1 MLAEVRVS
9 LASVEAVVRVRPMG
23 PTFSFSAE
31 IWVSD
36 AGGSWVFA
44 TVPEDIADEIEA
56 LDLPRRGFGS
66 VKVNVYIGET
76 EWSTSLFPDKKVG
89 SYIFPVKGAVR
100 TAERLDIGDVADF
113 SIEVVVD

>member
-1 MLAEVRVS
+1 V
-9 LASVEAVVRVRPMG
+9 G
-23 PTFSFSAE
+23 PTFAFSTE

-44 TVPEDIADEIEA
+44 TVPEDITDEIEA

-66 VKVNVYIGET
+66 VKVGVRIGET
-76 EWSTSLFPDKKVG
+76 EWSTSLFPDKKIG

-100 TAERLDIGDVADF
+100 DAERLDIGDSTDF
-113 SIEVVVD
+113 VIEVVPD

>member
-1 MLAEVRVS
+1 
-9 LASVEAVVRVRPMG
+9 MG
-23 PTFSFSAE
+23 PQFRFKAE

-66 VKVNVYIGET
+66 VKVNVQIGET
-76 EWSTSLFPDKKVG
+76 EWSTSLFPDKKIG

-100 TAERLDIGDVADF
+100 DAEEIDIGDSAEF
-113 SIEVVVD
+113 MIEVLVE